1 MEIRWLAILLHFPL
15 APERRKKRRLQQFP
29 LRQSYVPER
38 KKWLLGNAFPP
49 RRPGYAQAR
58 RQRAKEAMAKT

>member
-1 MEIRWLAILLHFPL
+1 MEIRWLAILLQFPL
-15 APERRKKRRLQQFP
+15 TPERRKKRRLQQFP

-38 KKWLLGNAFPP
+38 KKRRLGNAFPP
-49 RRPGYAQAR
+49 STWLRAR